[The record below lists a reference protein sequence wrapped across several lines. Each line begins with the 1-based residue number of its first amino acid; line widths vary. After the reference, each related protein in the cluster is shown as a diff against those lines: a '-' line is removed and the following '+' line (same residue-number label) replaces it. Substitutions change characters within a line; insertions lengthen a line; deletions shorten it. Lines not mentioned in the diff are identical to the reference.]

1 MRSGN
6 GETVGYP
13 LLSRYRGELMGLAM
27 LWVMLFHA
35 YNASFGLPVL
45 NGLKAFGYLGVD
57 IFIFLS
63 GMGLQVSLSKGRK
76 LGEYFRRR
84 AFRILPAYWLVVG
97 LYGLWLRLRGQ
108 IRMMTVLWSMST
120 LHYWFHIPD
129 TFNWYISALIAF
141 YFIAPFYARLLRV
154 RSKWLLT
161 LAISILSYG
170 FYRMAIV
177 LGVSYMSDFL
187 FRIPAFALGSLW
199 GNRLAE
205 GCPMGKRDAIGWS
218 ALAAVGI
225 ILIALTRCKVIYLS
239 ACYLFAA
246 VLVPCCLLAAILLR
260 LLPWDGP
267 RRLLRLLGECS
278 LEIYLW
284 NVVFTREYP
293 ILREVFGFVRSQWLY
308 YGGACVM
315 NLLLGIG
322 LHKLISLLTARLERL
337 GERTET

>member
-1 MRSGN
+1 MEPGN
-6 GETVGYP
+6 GNEIGYP

-35 YNASFGLPVL
+35 YNVSFGLPVL

-76 LGEYFRRR
+76 LSEYFRRR
-84 AFRILPAYWLVVG
+84 ALRILPAYWLVVG

-108 IRMMTVLWSMST
+108 TRMMTVLWSMST
-120 LHYWFHIPD
+120 LHYWFHIPN

-141 YFIAPFYARLLRV
+141 YLIAPLYAGLLRL

-161 LAISILSYG
+161 LTVSVLSYG
-170 FYRMAIV
+170 LYRMSIV

-205 GCPMGKRDAIGWS
+205 GKSISKKDAIGWN
-218 ALAAVGI
+218 ALAAVGV
-225 ILIALTRCKVIYLS
+225 ILIALTKCKVIYLP
-239 ACYLFAA
+239 ACYLFATL
-246 VLVPCCLLAAILLR
+246 LVPGCLLMAWLLSRLPWKMPGR
-260 LLPWDGP
+260 LLG
-267 RRLLRLLGECS
+267 LLGECS

-293 ILREVFGFVRSQWLY
+293 LLRGSFGFIQNQWLY
-308 YGGACVM
+308 YGVACGL

-322 LHKLISLLTARLERL
+322 LHRILTPLMAHLERL
-337 GERTET
+337 GGRPDA